1 MPTPLAS
8 PFREPK
14 APAGW
19 GMTAPPRSPSSHP
32 WRSLPPSPSVEAAT
46 ILQQGGSTDSHNAR
60 RALALGV
67 LASPAR
73 AVQLIQA
80 SLTDQ
85 IPGLVAGEDLDV
97 ACPARGQR
105 GHHCGTITVDPEQL
119 LP

>member
-1 MPTPLAS
+1 
-8 PFREPK
+8 
-14 APAGW
+14 
-19 GMTAPPRSPSSHP
+19 MTAPPRSPSSHP

-105 GHHCGTITVDPEQL
+105 GHHCGTITVDPEQV